1 MKDKPSSVRKLND
14 AHAKVYDVV
23 VDFPFYRTHLNQI
36 MKELRPERGRRY
48 LDLGCGTGNFLETT
62 KGTKALFVGVDFSAE
77 MLKRAKRRAKDLVMA
92 DLHHL
97 PFRNS
102 CIDGI
107 VNVNVFYQL
116 DRPKVFIKE
125 VHRILKP
132 WGKVIISTP
141 KPAKTPFRFI
151 PELIKTVIRNP
162 KIFTKLGKLEEI
174 TDYNKIEQKIID
186 LNPGSFY
193 EREELEK
200 MLKGFEILNVKK
212 TYEGQNWLV
221 VARKPA
227 NG

>member
-1 MKDKPSSVRKLND
+1 MSGKTSTVRKLND

-36 MKELRPERGRRY
+36 LKELRPERGRRY
-48 LDLGCGTGNFLETT
+48 LDLGCGTGNFLGTT
-62 KGTKALFVGVDFSAE
+62 KGTNALFVGVDFSAE
-77 MLKRAKRRAKDLVMA
+77 MLKRAKRKAKNLVMA

-97 PFRNS
+97 PFKNS

-107 VNVNVFYQL
+107 VNLNVFYQL

-132 WGKVIISTP
+132 GGKVIISTP

-151 PELIKTVIRNP
+151 PMLIKTVITSP
-162 KIFTKLGKLEEI
+162 KIFTKLGKLQEMS
-174 TDYNKIEQKIID
+174 DYNKIEQKIID
-186 LNPGSFY
+186 LNTGSFY
-193 EREELEK
+193 ERGELEK
-200 MLKGFEILNVKK
+200 MLKSFEIVNFKK

-227 NG
+227 K

>member
-1 MKDKPSSVRKLND
+1 LKGKTASVRGLND
-14 AHAKVYDVV
+14 DHAKVYDVV

-36 MKELRPERGRRY
+36 LKELRPERGRRY
-48 LDLGCGTGNFLETT
+48 LDLGCGTGNFLGTI

-77 MLKRAKRRAKDLVMA
+77 MLKRAKRKAKNLVMA

-97 PFRNS
+97 PFKNS

-107 VNVNVFYQL
+107 VNLNVFYQL

-132 WGKVIISTP
+132 GGKVIISTP

-151 PELIKTVIRNP
+151 PMLIKTVITSP
-162 KIFTKLGKLEEI
+162 KIFTKLGKLGEMS
-174 TDYNKIEQKIID
+174 DYNKIEQKIID
-186 LNPGSFY
+186 LKSDSFY
-193 EREELEK
+193 QKGELEK
-200 MLKGFEILNVKK
+200 MLKSFEIVNLKK

-221 VARKPA
+221 IARKPA
-227 NG
+227 E

>member
-1 MKDKPSSVRKLND
+1 
-14 AHAKVYDVV
+14 
-23 VDFPFYRTHLNQI
+23 